1 MRQAPSTEGA
11 KIFCFVYTDEAR
23 RQGAAED
30 AIESDDEG
38 EGSGVV
44 GARERVKSSRA
55 GGDKSAKEEKRKPQP
70 VVAPDSVEKE
80 QVSAR
85 ACQFHCDV
93 CGVTMPDKITMHM
106 HCRTDVHMEN
116 ARSKT

>member
-30 AIESDDEG
+30 AIEIDDEA

-44 GARERVKSSRA
+44 GARERVKTSEQ
-55 GGDKSAKEEKRKPQP
+55 SAKEEKRGPQA
-70 VVAPDSVEKE
+70 VVAPESVQKE
-80 QVSAR
+80 QISAR
-85 ACQFHCDV
+85 ACQFHCEV
-93 CGVTMPDKITMHM
+93 CDVTMPDKITMHM
-106 HCRTDVHMEN
+106 HCRTDSHMEN
-116 ARSKT
+116 ARNKR